1 MSDIILMD
9 NFSSIA
15 EYVQPLKSSPWAKM
29 RYRLLGGDTIKV
41 GIPAVGVLNLSPSLG
56 NSLHPSS
63 ALLTELPAE
72 FTRFGTGFKVQNY
85 VAVANRLGRCGNF
98 AVGELTDS
106 TFRPVLILELL
117 GTSLALRYM
126 EGSDLATLA
135 IAIPRPSA
143 APGTT
148 FHLDYSFDKVSTVAG
163 QMSNLSVAVNN
174 QTLLSGD
181 YFNNAG
187 ERLAIMHI
195 GNISLE
201 PDPSG
206 GFINTIDSDGNPQS
220 ALSHYYGITDL
231 WVTRNGRRYGK
242 AVVNRTLAT
251 SVVGMESDGNAPIE
265 VINQTI
271 PNIYQGLHGTELDA
285 AFEKLDNEAAAQITT
300 VLQHNVPNRMASAS
314 LKFGTTAQF
323 YIEDNLVLARAVD
336 DAAPDAAELRI
347 EP

>member
-9 NFSSIA
+9 NFST
-15 EYVQPLKSSPWAKM
+15 LSSPGTSIGYLPWTKL
-29 RYRLLGGDTIKV
+29 RYRLFGSGGIIGVADV
-41 GIPAVGVLNLSPSLG
+41 GGLVIPPTVG
-56 NSLHPSS
+56 NSIHQSN
-63 ALLTELPAE
+63 ALLTELPQE
-72 FTRFGTGFKVQNY
+72 FTRFGSGFKVMSY
-85 VAVANRLGRCGNF
+85 ITVANRQGRCGNF
-98 AVGELTDS
+98 AVGELVGT

-117 GTSLALRYM
+117 GASLVLYYM
-126 EGSDLATLA
+126 DGPELATVSVT
-135 IAIPRPSA
+135 IPGPTTSGV
-143 APGTT
+143 GTQ
-148 FHLDYSFDKVSTVAG
+148 FHLDYTFNKVSTVAG
-163 QMSNLSVAVNN
+163 ELSNLTVAVNN
-174 QTLLSGD
+174 QTLLSGN

-300 VLQHNVPNRMASAS
+300 VLQHNVPNSMASAS
-314 LKFGTTAQF
+314 LKFGATSQF
-323 YIEDNLVLARAVD
+323 YIEDNLVLTRAVE